1 MLGLTALLLMALAI
15 AAPLVGEDSRVVD
28 AERREPW
35 WPGWRSGVHRR
46 RQSPR

>member
-1 MLGLTALLLMALAI
+1 MIALTIALLVALAI

-35 WPGWRSGVHRR
+35 WPGA
-46 RQSPR
+46 